1 MKTAKLIIDGKEI
14 EVQLSDEQVE
24 ELTTS
29 KKVTGFE
36 RAKVGERYEL
46 VTMFG
51 DINFNYEEESGNDNA
66 FYITANYYTDK
77 ELAEWCKRSD
87 TLTRRMRRW
96 AAEHNTEPVNL
107 DDGYFNSEWCIA
119 WDIRTKKVEP
129 YNYCTAIEYGEIYF
143 NTKEIAKAAIEEFGD
158 EIKWLTENRPKW
170 F

>member
-24 ELTTS
+24 ELTTP

-77 ELAEWCKRSD
+77 ELAEWCNRSD

-96 AAEHNTEPVNL
+96 AAE
-107 DDGYFNSEWCIA
+107 
-119 WDIRTKKVEP
+119 
-129 YNYCTAIEYGEIYF
+129 YNPSSFDWSNPDTHGCYIYF
-143 NTKEIAKAAIEEFGD
+143 SRGSLDIYYFCGDQLHELVYFATEEIAKEAIKVFGD
-158 EIKWLTENRPKW
+158 EIKWLAENRPKW